1 MTAEKK
7 HAMSLPPLACEITT
21 HGVGAVRLH
30 GRTGEPGAVGHY
42 PLANGVVT
50 PSLTSQN
57 VQDSGALC
65 KAIEQAVSAV
75 GGRGETL
82 IAVLP
87 DAAVRV
93 TLLDFD
99 ALPER
104 RQEAAAAVRFRL
116 RKSLPFDVEKAA
128 LSFDAQQTTRGL
140 RVAAAIVLRS
150 VLDEYESA
158 FRAAGCSPGVV
169 LPSSLAALGAVAD
182 FRPTMMVKVGE
193 EATAVAVASSGH
205 LLLYRLLEGTGSDGG
220 AVHRLAEEIYPSLVY
235 FQDTYGLSVEQILV
249 CGGERLREM
258 CAMLEEQTGVPVGAL
273 IGPGVAADG
282 AADEFAGAIGALL

>member
-1 MTAEKK
+1 MTTEKK
-7 HAMSLPPLACEITT
+7 HGMRLPPLACEITA

-30 GRTGEPGAVGHY
+30 GRTGEPGAVGRY
-42 PLANGVVT
+42 PLASGVVT

-57 VQDSGALC
+57 VQDGKALRE
-65 KAIEQAVSAV
+65 AIEQAVAAA
-75 GGRGETL
+75 GGRGEDL

-87 DAAVRV
+87 DPAVRV

-104 RQEAAAAVRFRL
+104 RQEADAAVRFRL

-128 LSFDAQQTTRGL
+128 LSFDAQRTPRGL

-169 LPSSLAALGAVAD
+169 LPSSLAALGAVGD
-182 FRPTMMVKVGE
+182 LRPTMMLKVGE
-193 EATAVAVASSGH
+193 EATSVAVASSGH
-205 LLLYRLLEGTGSDGG
+205 LLLYRLLDGTGSNGG
-220 AVHRLAEEIYPSLVY
+220 VVERLAEEIYPALVY
-235 FQDTYGLSVEQILV
+235 FEDTYGLSVEQILV
-249 CGGERLREM
+249 SGVVELSALG
-258 CAMLEEQTGVPVGAL
+258 AMLAEQTGVPVGAL
-273 IGPGVAADG
+273 IGVG
-282 AADEFAGAIGALL
+282 AAGDESANEFAGAIGALL